1 MPYKLHQ
8 AQACPEFLREKG
20 GRSERRETYLDIGFV
35 PQHFV
40 DVVKMLPDHR
50 FDTEGGQ
57 GRRVAQAL
65 LRRIRIADRFMFG
78 DEQIR
83 IYRLQRRV
91 ERLGAG
97 PGRCDEKGDGLHCYP
112 APSVVA
118 TDQNIEA

>member
-57 GRRVAQAL
+57 GLYDKLRCYPQIGLWFLRFFKGFVKDL
-65 LRRIRIADRFMFG
+65 LG
-78 DEQIR
+78 CSSKG
-83 IYRLQRRV
+83 
-91 ERLGAG
+91 LGAKLKKSEPVHAMVG
-97 PGRCDEKGDGLHCYP
+97 ARRGRAGS
-112 APSVVA
+112 AM
-118 TDQNIEA
+118 I